1 MNNDK
6 IKNNMEVYLFE
17 DIVDIDIKILIIKT

>member
-17 DIVDIDIKILIIKT
+17 DIVDIDIKILITKT